1 MLAISNIG
9 RYLSTSSRQAH
20 LLNTF
25 KRGYVCG
32 LLIQRQSLCINQQLQ
47 RQFQTHIKTGC
58 RLISTSKIHSAA
70 KSINT
75 DDSHVEQIYFGAL
88 KRQIRSVKLFS
99 LITSI
104 GGLIAQPVLMEQ
116 AGKIGGTPVIV
127 AVCSFVGFFTFVT
140 PFLLHLITKKYVTE
154 IYHNTKTKEYTAAT
168 YTFFLQRKLV
178 LSYIIPPES
187 ILILNSF

>member
-9 RYLSTSSRQAH
+9 RYLSTHSRQVH
-20 LLNTF
+20 LLNSF

-32 LLIQRQSLCINQQLQ
+32 LLIQRQSFCINQQLQ
-47 RQFQTHIKTGC
+47 RQLQKQIKIGI
-58 RLISTSKIHSAA
+58 RLISTSKIHSVA

-168 YTFFLQRKLV
+168 YTFLLQRKLV
-178 LSYIIPPES
+178 LFCIKLLESKLIIY
-187 ILILNSF
+187 LF